1 MEIPQS
7 QLSIYK
13 KRKMDDS
20 IQETDMYELPTCLTE
35 DIPQESKEINYGSLF
50 FRKDIIERFNADI
63 NTISIGNSTLLNRY
77 KLYNGDDLINFIS
90 LCPGPYTRGLQT
102 ADRFLNYRN
111 TFLNKIKQELAL
123 ICSDIDESYGERSI
137 RRSLSG
143 DINNNYD
150 IIVLADPTIME
161 DTRLHTVKVDDPS
174 LGDKWLKR
182 KKRMMTF
189 EEFSKYKIDSIIGF
203 LIVEKGECKK
213 YPNAYCINLI
223 CSKSG
228 IETGIG
234 SLLMGLY
241 LYTIVSHPKMPI
253 STNPNAN
260 ATYLSG
266 KATIKYI
273 LIENPN
279 EISSQKPV
287 FSTDDPLIPVQHIGI
302 LELAGAYQNASGLC
316 LYEKFGFKYE
326 PLLLRSDCFTD
337 IQNLPMILSFSSNLK
352 YKHLFKSNT
361 DKIKQM
367 LVKISIGYKEP
378 DGTAFDVPL
387 SGRSKACGIRDRNMQ
402 KLYGY
407 LKNLFIF
414 EINKKQSISEDPDND
429 YKPLYD
435 KLKEISSITDI
446 YIGDIISTL
455 ITNVLLNNEE
465 VSFYK
470 KNSEKYVI
478 RLTDLYSLTSQLS
491 GGKKSRS
498 KYKSLKKRH
507 YKTKINKKYRKR
519 NINKK
524 TYKKNNIKTYK
535 NK

>member
-13 KRKMDDS
+13 KRKIDDY
-20 IQETDMYELPTCLTE
+20 IPETDMYELPTCLTE
-35 DIPQESKEINYGSLF
+35 DVPQESKEINYGSLF

-90 LCPGPYTRGLQT
+90 LCPGPYTRGFQT

-111 TFLNKIKQELAL
+111 TFLNKIKHELAL
-123 ICSDIDESYGERSI
+123 LCSDINESYGERSI
-137 RRSLSG
+137 QRSLGG

-150 IIVLADPTIME
+150 IVVLADPNVME
-161 DTRLHTVKVDDPS
+161 DTRLHTVKVDDPN

-189 EEFSKYKIDSIIGF
+189 EEFAKYKIDSIIGF
-203 LIVEKGECKK
+203 IIVEKGECKK
-213 YPNAYCINLI
+213 YLNAYCINLI
-223 CSKSG
+223 CSRVG
-228 IETGIG
+228 VEAGIG

-241 LYTIVSHPKMPI
+241 LYTIVSHPKLPLSI
-253 STNPNAN
+253 NAN
-260 ATYLSG
+260 ATYPSG
-266 KATIKYI
+266 KATIKYV

-302 LELAGAYQNASGLC
+302 LELAGAYQNAPGLC

-326 PLLLRSDCFTD
+326 PLLLKSDCFTD
-337 IQNLPMILSFSSNLK
+337 IENLPMVLSFSSNLK
-352 YKHLFKSNT
+352 YKHLWKNNI
-361 DKIKQM
+361 DMIKQI

-378 DGTAFDVPL
+378 DGTTFDVPL
-387 SGRSKACGIRDRNMQ
+387 SGRSKVCGIRDRNAQ

-435 KLKEISSITDI
+435 KLKEISTITQI
-446 YIGDIISTL
+446 YIGDIISIL

-465 VSFYK
+465 VSFDK

-478 RLTDLYSLTSQLS
+478 HLTDLYSLINEMS
-491 GGKKSRS
+491 GGKKNKSKNKN
-498 KYKSLKKRH
+498 KYKTLKK
-507 YKTKINKKYRKR
+507 KYSSTKR
-519 NINKK
+519 NRIYHKRHINKK
-524 TYKKNNIKTYK
+524 TYK